1 MEDNKPSVKIEI
13 QTGETVLFK
22 GKKASVTSVFP
33 DGTYVI
39 LQDGMTIETTKSSLT
54 PVNKTDTMEKQFKF
68 DEAGKLL
75 DEHAFVKCTI
85 DGLPMFE
92 QAYVD
97 FREYMRKRN
106 NMKVKLVNE
115 CGEPICAACKADVT
129 LSEIPE
135 ELAPAIEDESE
146 EVDIHGTVDG
156 VRDSYVHGV
165 VLGPDGE
172 ATRKIMIDPQSYASA
187 EDDDAFVDILY
198 IEEDGYK
205 HGKLKKHEISTLSV

>member
-1 MEDNKPSVKIEI
+1 MEDNKSSVKIEI

-54 PVNKTDTMEKQFKF
+54 PVNKVDKVEKQFKF
-68 DEAGKLL
+68 DAAGKLL
-75 DEHAFVKCTI
+75 DENAFVKCTI

-97 FREYMRKRN
+97 FREYKRKRN
-106 NMKVKLVNE
+106 NMKVRLVNE
-115 CGEPICAACKADVT
+115 CGDAICTACKADVT

-135 ELAPAIEDESE
+135 ELAPCIEDNSE
-146 EVDIHGTVDG
+146 VTDHECVEDK
-156 VRDSYVHGV
+156 YVHGV
-165 VLGPDGE
+165 VLGPEGE
-172 ATRKIMIDPQSYASA
+172 ATRKIMIDPHSYAEA
-187 EDDDAFVDILY
+187 EDHDFVDVLF
-198 IEEDGYK
+198 IEENGYK
-205 HGKLKKHEISTLSV
+205 SGKMRKEEISTLSV